1 MVKKNISYSLKYYEL
16 TPQEIKIAN
25 KIFETDKVM
34 ANIIKKAYWI
44 GFLKYSK
51 MMKTINIKNLNDFQ
65 NNEIDFFSMSVK
77 EFNQL
82 KTKM

>member
-1 MVKKNISYSLKYYEL
+1 MVKNNKTYSLKYYKL

-25 KIFETDKVM
+25 KIFETDKVI
-34 ANIIKKAYWI
+34 ADIIKKAYWI
-44 GFLKYSK
+44 GFLKHSK
-51 MMKTINIKNLNDFQ
+51 IMKTINIKNLSNFQ
-65 NNEIDFFSMSVK
+65 NNETDFFSMSVK